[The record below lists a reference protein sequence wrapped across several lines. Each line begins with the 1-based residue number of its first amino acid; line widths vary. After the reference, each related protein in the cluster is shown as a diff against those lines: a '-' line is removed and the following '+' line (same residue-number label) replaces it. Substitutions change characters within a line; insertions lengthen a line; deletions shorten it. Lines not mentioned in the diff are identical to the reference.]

1 MEDGVKQSDDLGKF
15 SRGWAATLLAMV
27 VGVLGAT
34 SGASAQGST
43 KIDLNQYRP
52 AELATDGFASST
64 ADGQGHKR
72 FGFMIY
78 MDYSDD
84 ELVFEQAGSGGTSS
98 SVVHRQLTGH
108 LNWNLGLWDRL
119 VIYMD
124 VPYHFIIDAG
134 EGAAAGLPPGGS
146 FDYLLPNGGHFGDI
160 YFGARGNLYGTRE
173 DVIEVALQATM
184 TVNTASLA
192 DDQQRWAGQ
201 IDKSPYIGGWFELL
215 LTFNAGDIVRIPI
228 QAGYKLGTQ
237 GQLVTPDLFVGNEF
251 TFGGGL
257 LLMLGQDQFM
267 VSVESFGRTAANSTV
282 PFWSR
287 EETPVEVL
295 GGFKYLHPKGF
306 VVGVSGS
313 AGVTPGYGAP
323 DWRGIAMI
331 GFTMPE
337 PEVIGDADGD
347 GILDDVDQCPN
358 EAEDFD
364 GFQDEDGC
372 PDLDNDGDGVLD
384 VNDGCPIDAEDI
396 DGFEDEDGCPDPD
409 NDGDGILDVDDQCPD
424 EPGTL
429 ENNGCPDPDRDGDG
443 VPDRVDNC
451 PDEPGTVE
459 NHGCQ
464 DAQLV
469 VIGAG
474 QLEILEKVYFK
485 TGSHK
490 LQKRSFALLDN
501 VAKVMNAH
509 EDIEIIRVEGHSDA
523 TGSLKFNMRLSKLR
537 ANTVVRYLV
546 GRGKVSKERLISE
559 GFGPTRPLVPDAKT
573 KADRA
578 QNRRVEFHIVDTGPE
593 DAATETQEAAPA
605 SEEAVPEPPADAP
618 KE

>member
-1 MEDGVKQSDDLGKF
+1 MEDGVKQSDDLRMF
-15 SRGWAATLLAMV
+15 NRSWVATLFAMV
-27 VGVLGAT
+27 VGVLGAA

-78 MDYSDD
+78 MDYVDD
-84 ELVFEQAGSGGTSS
+84 ELVFEQAGAGGTTSA
-98 SVVHRQLTGH
+98 VVHRQLTGH

-124 VPYHFIIDAG
+124 IPYHFIIDEG
-134 EGAAAGLPPGGS
+134 QGAAAGLPGGGG
-146 FDYLLPNGGHFGDI
+146 FDYLLPNGGHFGDV
-160 YFGARGNLYGTRE
+160 YLGARGNLYGTRD
-173 DVIEVALQATM
+173 DVIEIALQATM
-184 TVNTASLA
+184 TINTSSLA
-192 DDQQRWAGQ
+192 DDQQKYAGQ
-201 IDKSPYIGGWFELL
+201 IDKSPYLGGWFELL

-257 LLMLGQDQFM
+257 LFMIAQDQFM
-267 VSVESFGRTAANSTV
+267 ISAESFGRTAANSTV
-282 PFWSR
+282 PFWTR

-313 AGVTPGYGAP
+313 AGVTPGYGSP

-347 GILDDVDQCPN
+347 GMLDDVDQCPN
-358 EAEDFD
+358 EPEDFD

-384 VNDGCPIDAEDI
+384 VNDGCPNDAEDI

-409 NDGDGILDVDDQCPD
+409 NDGDGILDVDDECPN
-424 EPGTL
+424 EPGPP

-464 DAQLV
+464 EAQLV

-474 QLEILEKVYFK
+474 RLEILEKVYFK

-509 EDIEIIRVEGHSDA
+509 PEIELIRVEGHSDS
-523 TGSLKFNMRLSKLR
+523 TGSLKFNMRLSKRR
-537 ANTVVRYLV
+537 ADTVVRYLV
-546 GRGKVSKERLISE
+546 GRGKVTKDRLISE

-573 KADRA
+573 KEELA
-578 QNRRVEFHIVDTGPE
+578 QNRRVEFHIVETGPE
-593 DAATETQEAAPA
+593 DATTETQE
-605 SEEAVPEPPADAP
+605 EPPAESQEGAAA
-618 KE
+618 E

>member
-1 MEDGVKQSDDLGKF
+1 MEDGVKQSDDLRMLN
-15 SRGWAATLLAMV
+15 RGWVATLLAVFVSVM
-27 VGVLGAT
+27 GTA
-34 SGASAQGST
+34 SGASAQST
-43 KIDLNQYRP
+43 QIDLNQFRP
-52 AELATDGFASST
+52 AELATDGFATST

-72 FGFMIY
+72 FGFMVYI
-78 MDYSDD
+78 DYNDD
-84 ELVFEQAGSGGTSS
+84 ALVFQQQGTNTTS

-108 LNWNLGLWDRL
+108 LNWNLGIWDRL

-124 VPYHFIIDAG
+124 IPYHIIIDAG
-134 EGAAAGLPPGGS
+134 QGAAAGLPDPT
-146 FDYLLPNGGHFGDI
+146 FNYLLPNGGHFGDV
-160 YFGARGNLYGTRE
+160 YLGARGTLYGNRH
-173 DVIEVALQATM
+173 DVFEIALQATM
-184 TVNTASLA
+184 TINTASLA
-192 DDQQRWAGQ
+192 DNQQKYAGQ
-201 IDKSPYIGGWFELL
+201 ADQSPYLGGWFELL
-215 LTFNAGDIVRIPI
+215 MTFNAGDVVRIPI

-237 GQLVTPDLFVGNEF
+237 GQLVTDDLFVGNEF

-257 LLMLGQDQFM
+257 LFMIAQDQFM
-267 VSVESFGRTAANSTV
+267 ISAEAFGRTAANSTV
-282 PFWSR
+282 NWWSR
-287 EETPVEVL
+287 EATPVEVL

-313 AGVTPGYGAP
+313 AGVAPGYGAP
-323 DWRGIAMI
+323 DWRGVGMI

-337 PEVIGDADGD
+337 PEVVGDADGD

-358 EAEDFD
+358 EPEDFD

-372 PDLDNDGDGVLD
+372 PDPDNDGDGVLD
-384 VNDGCPIDAEDI
+384 VNDGCPMDAEDI

-409 NDGDGILDVDDQCPD
+409 NDGDGILDVDDQCPN
-424 EPGTL
+424 EPGPP

-509 EDIEIIRVEGHSDA
+509 PEIEIIRVEGHSDS
-523 TGSLKFNMRLSKLR
+523 TGSLKFNMRLSKMR
-537 ANTVVRYLV
+537 ANTVSRYLV
-546 GRGKVSKERLISE
+546 GRGKVSKERLITE

-573 KADRA
+573 REELA

-593 DAATETQEAAPA
+593 DAATETQEDAPA
-605 SEEAVPEPPADAP
+605 E
-618 KE
+618 

>member
-1 MEDGVKQSDDLGKF
+1 MEDGVKQSDDLRMFKP
-15 SRGWAATLLAMV
+15 GWVATLLAMILSV
-27 VGVLGAT
+27 VGVA
-34 SGASAQGST
+34 SGASAQEFST
-43 KIDLNQYRP
+43 QIDLNQYRP
-52 AELATDGFASST
+52 AKLATDGFALST

-72 FGFMIY
+72 FGIMLV
-78 MDYSDD
+78 MDYNDD
-84 ELVFEQAGSGGTSS
+84 ALVFEDPRNGMTA

-108 LNWNLGLWDRL
+108 IMWNLGLWDRL
-119 VIYMD
+119 VFFGDIA
-124 VPYHFIIDAG
+124 YHLIIDPGQGAG
-134 EGAAAGLPPGGS
+134 DGLPGGPDGQFS
-146 FDYLLPNGGHFGDI
+146 YLLPGGGEFGDA
-160 YFGARGNLYGTRE
+160 YLGARGVLYGDQDKAFE
-173 DVIEVALQATM
+173 LALQATM
-184 TVNTASLA
+184 TINTSSLA
-192 DDQQRWAGQ
+192 NDQQKYAGQ
-201 IDKSPYIGGWFELL
+201 VAKSPYLGGWFELL
-215 LTFNAGDIVRIPI
+215 MTFNAGDIVRIPI

-237 GQLVTPDLFVGNEF
+237 GQTVTTNLFVGNEF

-267 VSVESFGRTAANSTV
+267 ISAEAFGRTAANSTV
-282 PFWSR
+282 AFWTR
-287 EETPVEVL
+287 EETPLEVL

-323 DWRGIAMI
+323 DWRGVGLI
-331 GFTMPE
+331 GFTMPGPE
-337 PEVIGDADGD
+337 PIVDSDGD

-358 EAEDFD
+358 DPEDFD

-372 PDLDNDGDGVLD
+372 PDLDNDGDGILD
-384 VNDGCPIDAEDI
+384 VNDGCPNDPEDI

-409 NDGDGILDVDDQCPD
+409 NDGDGILDVDDQCPN

-443 VPDRVDNC
+443 VPDRIDNC

-464 DAQLV
+464 EAQLV

-474 QLEILEKVYFK
+474 RLEILEKVYFR

-509 EDIEIIRVEGHSDA
+509 PEIELIRVEGHSDS
-523 TGSLKFNMRLSKLR
+523 TGSLKFNMRLSKNR

-546 GRGKVSKERLISE
+546 GRGKVTKERLISE
-559 GFGPTRPLVPDAKT
+559 GFGPTRPLVPDAKS
-573 KADRA
+573 KEELA
-578 QNRRVEFHIVDTGPE
+578 QNRRVEFHIVETGPE
-593 DAATETQEAAPA
+593 DAATETQEDAAA
-605 SEEAVPEPPADAP
+605 E
-618 KE
+618 

>member
-1 MEDGVKQSDDLGKF
+1 MEDGVKKSDDLRVLN
-15 SRGWAATLLAMV
+15 RGWVATLLAMFV
-27 VGVLGAT
+27 SLVGAA
-34 SGASAQGST
+34 SGASAQSAQF
-43 KIDLNQYRP
+43 DLNQFRP

-84 ELVFEQAGSGGTSS
+84 ALVFQESGSSTTSA
-98 SVVHRQLTGH
+98 VVHQQLTGH
-108 LNWNLGLWDRL
+108 LAWNLGVWDHL
-119 VIYMD
+119 VFFMD
-124 VPYHFIIDAG
+124 IPYHFIIDAG
-134 EGAAAGLPPGGS
+134 EGAGNSLPGGPGGS
-146 FDYLLPNGGHFGDI
+146 FDYLLPNGGHFGDM
-160 YFGARGNLYGTRE
+160 YLGARGNLYGTRD
-173 DVIEVALQATM
+173 DVFEIALQATM
-184 TVNTASLA
+184 TINTSSLA
-192 DDQQRWAGQ
+192 DDTQKYAGQ
-201 IDKSPYIGGWFELL
+201 VGNSPYLGGWFELL
-215 LTFNAGDIVRIPI
+215 MTFNAGDVVRIPI

-237 GQLVTPDLFVGNEF
+237 VRVTDNLFVGNEF

-257 LLMLGQDQFM
+257 LFMIAQDQFM
-267 VSVESFGRTAANSTV
+267 ISAEAFGRTAANSTV
-282 PFWSR
+282 KFWTR

-306 VVGVSGS
+306 VIGASGS
-313 AGVTPGYGAP
+313 AGVAPGYGAP
-323 DWRGIAMI
+323 DWRAVGMI
-331 GFTMPE
+331 GFTMPA
-337 PEVIGDADGD
+337 PEVVLDADGD

-358 EAEDFD
+358 EPEDFD

-372 PDLDNDGDGVLD
+372 PDPDNDGDGVLD
-384 VNDGCPIDAEDI
+384 VNDGCPNDAEDI

-409 NDGDGILDVDDQCPD
+409 NDGDGILDVDDQCPN
-424 EPGTL
+424 EPGPP

-443 VPDRVDNC
+443 VPDRIDNC

-509 EDIEIIRVEGHSDA
+509 PEIELIRVEGHSDS
-523 TGSLKFNMRLSKLR
+523 TGSLKFNMRLSKRR
-537 ANTVVRYLV
+537 ADTVIRYLV
-546 GRGKVSKERLISE
+546 GRGKVTKERLISE

-573 KADRA
+573 KEELA
-578 QNRRVEFHIVDTGPE
+578 QNRRVEFHIVETGPE
-593 DAATETQEAAPA
+593 DAATETQEDPA
-605 SEEAVPEPPADAP
+605 SETQEEAAP
-618 KE
+618 

>member
-1 MEDGVKQSDDLGKF
+1 MEDGVKQSDDLRMFKP
-15 SRGWAATLLAMV
+15 GWVATLLAMILSV
-27 VGVLGAT
+27 VGVA
-34 SGASAQGST
+34 SGASAQEFST
-43 KIDLNQYRP
+43 QIDLNQYRP
-52 AELATDGFASST
+52 AELATDGFALST

-72 FGFMIY
+72 FGIMLV
-78 MDYSDD
+78 MDYNDD
-84 ELVFEQAGSGGTSS
+84 ALVFEDPRNGMTA

-108 LNWNLGLWDRL
+108 IMWNLGLWDRL
-119 VIYMD
+119 VFFGDIA
-124 VPYHFIIDAG
+124 YHLIIDPGQGAG
-134 EGAAAGLPPGGS
+134 DGLPGGPDGQFS
-146 FDYLLPNGGHFGDI
+146 YLLPGGGEFGDA
-160 YFGARGNLYGTRE
+160 YLGARGVLYGDQDKAFE
-173 DVIEVALQATM
+173 LALQATM
-184 TVNTASLA
+184 TINTSSLA
-192 DDQQRWAGQ
+192 NDQQKYAGQ
-201 IDKSPYIGGWFELL
+201 VAKSPYLGGWFELL
-215 LTFNAGDIVRIPI
+215 MTFNAGDIVRIPI

-237 GQLVTPDLFVGNEF
+237 GQTVTTNLFVGNEF

-267 VSVESFGRTAANSTV
+267 ISAEAFGRTAANSTV
-282 PFWSR
+282 AFWTR
-287 EETPVEVL
+287 EETPLEVL

-323 DWRGIAMI
+323 DWRGVGLI
-331 GFTMPE
+331 GFTMPGPE
-337 PEVIGDADGD
+337 PIVDSDGD

-358 EAEDFD
+358 DPEDFD

-372 PDLDNDGDGVLD
+372 PDLDNDGDGILD
-384 VNDGCPIDAEDI
+384 VNDGCPNDPEDI

-409 NDGDGILDVDDQCPD
+409 NDGDGILDVDDQCPN

-443 VPDRVDNC
+443 VPDRIDNC

-464 DAQLV
+464 EAQLV

-474 QLEILEKVYFK
+474 RLEILEKVYFR

-509 EDIEIIRVEGHSDA
+509 PEIELIRVEGHSDS
-523 TGSLKFNMRLSKLR
+523 TGSLKFNMRLSKNR

-546 GRGKVSKERLISE
+546 GRGKVTKERLISE
-559 GFGPTRPLVPDAKT
+559 GFGPTRPLVPDAKS
-573 KADRA
+573 KEELA
-578 QNRRVEFHIVDTGPE
+578 QNRRVEFHIVETGPE
-593 DAATETQEAAPA
+593 DAATETQEDAAA
-605 SEEAVPEPPADAP
+605 E
-618 KE
+618 

>member
-1 MEDGVKQSDDLGKF
+1 MEDGVKQSDDLRMFK
-15 SRGWAATLLAMV
+15 RGWVAPLLAIFV
-27 VGVLGAT
+27 SVLGTA
-34 SGASAQGST
+34 SGASAQST
-43 KIDLNQYRP
+43 QIDLNQFRP
-52 AELATDGFASST
+52 AELATDGFATST

-84 ELVFEQAGSGGTSS
+84 ELVFEQAGTSTTS

-108 LNWNLGLWDRL
+108 LAWNLGLWDRL
-119 VIYMD
+119 VMYMD
-124 VPYHFIIDAG
+124 LPYHIIID
-134 EGAAAGLPPGGS
+134 EGQGAQAGLPPGGA
-146 FDYLLPNGGHFGDI
+146 FDYLLPNGGSIGDM
-160 YFGARGNLYGTRE
+160 YLGFRGNLYGTRDSAFE
-173 DVIEVALQATM
+173 LGLQATM
-184 TVNTASLA
+184 TINVAGLA
-192 DDQQRWAGQ
+192 DERQKYAGQ
-201 IDKSPYIGGWFELL
+201 VGTSPYIGGWFELL
-215 LTFNAGDIVRIPI
+215 MTFNAGDVVRIPI
-228 QAGYKLGTQ
+228 QAGYKLGTK

-257 LLMLGQDQFM
+257 LFMIAQDQFM
-267 VSVESFGRTAANSTV
+267 ISAEAFGRTAANSTV
-282 PFWSR
+282 TWWTR

-306 VVGVSGS
+306 VIGVSGS

-323 DWRGIAMI
+323 DWRGVGMI

-337 PEVIGDADGD
+337 PGIADADSD
-347 GILDDVDQCPN
+347 GILDDADECPN

-384 VNDGCPIDAEDI
+384 VNDGCPMDAEDI

-409 NDGDGILDVDDQCPD
+409 NDGDGILDVDDECPD
-424 EPGTL
+424 EPGTP

-464 DAQLV
+464 EAQLV

-474 QLEILEKVYFK
+474 QLDILEKVYFK
-485 TGSHK
+485 SGSRK

-501 VAKVMNAH
+501 VAKVVNAH
-509 EDIEIIRVEGHSDA
+509 PEIEIIRVEGHSDS
-523 TGSLKFNMRLSKLR
+523 TGSLKFNMKLSKMR
-537 ANTVVRYLV
+537 ADTVVRYLV
-546 GRGKVSKERLISE
+546 GRGKVQKERLMSE
-559 GFGPTRPLVPDAKT
+559 GFGPTRPLVPDAK
-573 KADRA
+573 KKEELA

-593 DAATETQEAAPA
+593 DAATETQEDAATGTPEAAPA
-605 SEEAVPEPPADAP
+605 E
-618 KE
+618 

>member
-1 MEDGVKQSDDLGKF
+1 MEDRVIQSDDLRMF
-15 SRGWAATLLAMV
+15 NRSWVVTLLALAVTTV
-27 VGVLGAT
+27 VTA
-34 SGASAQGST
+34 SGASAQTGST
-43 KIDLNQYRP
+43 QIDLNQYRP
-52 AELATDGFASST
+52 AELATDGFALST

-72 FGFMIY
+72 FGIMVVI
-78 MDYSDD
+78 DYNDD
-84 ELVFEQAGSGGTSS
+84 ALVFEDAGTGATSS
-98 SVVHRQLTGH
+98 IVHRQLTGH
-108 LNWNLGLWDRL
+108 IMWNLGVFERL
-119 VIYMD
+119 VIFGD
-124 VPYHFIIDAG
+124 IAYHFKIDAG
-134 EGAAAGLPPGGS
+134 QGAQAGLPPGPPAGQ
-146 FDYLLPNGGHFGDI
+146 FDYLLPGGAEFGDV
-160 YFGARGNLYGTRE
+160 YVGARGVLYGNRD
-173 DVIEVALQATM
+173 DVFELALQATM
-184 TVNTASLA
+184 TVNTSSLA
-192 DDQQRWAGQ
+192 NDQQKYAGQ
-201 IDKSPYIGGWFELL
+201 VSKSPYLGGWFELL
-215 LTFNAGDIVRIPI
+215 MTFNAGDVVRIPI

-237 GQLVTPDLFVGNEF
+237 GQSVTTNLFVGNEF

-257 LLMLGQDQFM
+257 LFMIADDQFM
-267 VSVESFGRTAANSTV
+267 ISAEAFGRTAANSTV
-282 PFWSR
+282 AFWTR

-313 AGVTPGYGAP
+313 AGVTAGYGAP
-323 DWRGIAMI
+323 DWRGVALI
-331 GFTMPE
+331 GYTMPP
-337 PEVIGDADGD
+337 PEVIGDSDGD
-347 GILDDVDQCPN
+347 GLLDDVDECPN
-358 EAEDFD
+358 DAEDFD

-384 VNDGCPIDAEDI
+384 VSDGCPNDAEDI

-501 VAKVMNAH
+501 VASVMNAH
-509 EDIEIIRVEGHSDA
+509 PEIELIRVEGHSDS
-523 TGSLKFNMRLSKLR
+523 TGSLKFNMKLSKNR

-546 GRGKVSKERLISE
+546 GRGKVSKDRLIAE

-573 KADRA
+573 REELA
-578 QNRRVEFHIVDTGPE
+578 QNRRVEFHLVETGPE
-593 DAATETQEAAPA
+593 DAATETQEAAPT
-605 SEEAVPEPPADAP
+605 E
-618 KE
+618 

>member
-1 MEDGVKQSDDLGKF
+1 MEDGVNKSDDLRMLD
-15 SRGWAATLLAMV
+15 RGWVATLLAV
-27 VGVLGAT
+27 FVSVIGFA
-34 SGASAQGST
+34 SGASAQAPQYST
-43 KIDLNQYRP
+43 QIDLNQFRP

-72 FGFMIY
+72 FGFMVY
-78 MDYSDD
+78 MDYNDD
-84 ELVFEQAGSGGTSS
+84 ALVFSQAGGNTTS

-108 LNWNLGLWDRL
+108 LAWNLGLWDRL

-124 VPYHFIIDAG
+124 IPYHFIIDAG
-134 EGAAAGLPPGGS
+134 EGASAGLPPGGG
-146 FDYLLPNGGHFGDI
+146 FDYLLPNGGHFGDM
-160 YFGARGNLYGTRE
+160 YLGARGNLYGTRDSVFE
-173 DVIEVALQATM
+173 IALQATM
-184 TVNTASLA
+184 TINTASLT
-192 DDQQRWAGQ
+192 DGTQKYGGQ
-201 IDKSPYIGGWFELL
+201 VEKSPYLGGWFELVM
-215 LTFNAGDIVRIPI
+215 TFNAGDVVRIPI

-237 GQLVTPDLFVGNEF
+237 GQLVTNDLFVGNEF

-257 LLMLGQDQFM
+257 LFMIAQDKFM
-267 VSVESFGRTAANSTV
+267 ISAEAFGRTAANSTV
-282 PFWSR
+282 NWWSR

-313 AGVTPGYGAP
+313 GGVSPGYGAP
-323 DWRGIAMI
+323 DWRGVGMI

-337 PEVIGDADGD
+337 PEGVGDSDAD
-347 GILDDVDQCPN
+347 GILDDVDECPN

-384 VNDGCPIDAEDI
+384 VNDGCPLDPEDI

-424 EPGTL
+424 EPGTP

-485 TGSHK
+485 SGSRK

-501 VAKVMNAH
+501 VGKVLNAH
-509 EDIEIIRVEGHSDA
+509 PEIELIRVEGHSDS
-523 TGSLKFNMRLSKLR
+523 TGSLKFNMKLSKMR
-537 ANTVVRYLV
+537 ADTVVRYLV
-546 GRGKVSKERLISE
+546 GRGKVTKERLISE
-559 GFGPTRPLVPDAKT
+559 GFGPTRPLVPDAK
-573 KADRA
+573 KKEELA

-593 DAATETQEAAPA
+593 DAATETQEDAPA
-605 SEEAVPEPPADAP
+605 E
-618 KE
+618 

>member
-1 MEDGVKQSDDLGKF
+1 MHMEDGVKESDDLRMLN
-15 SRGWAATLLAMV
+15 RGWVAPLLAMFMC
-27 VGVLGAT
+27 VLGVA
-34 SGASAQGST
+34 SSASAQGST
-43 KIDLNQYRP
+43 QIDLNQFRP
-52 AELATDGFASST
+52 AELATDGFAIST

-78 MDYSDD
+78 MDYNDD
-84 ELVFEQAGSGGTSS
+84 ALVFEQRGTGITS

-108 LNWNLGLWDRL
+108 LNWNLGLVDHL

-124 VPYHFIIDAG
+124 IAYHFIIDQG
-134 EGAAAGLPPGGS
+134 QGAQAGLPDDGA
-146 FDYLLPNGGHFGDI
+146 FDYLLPNGGHFGDV
-160 YFGARGNLYGTRE
+160 YLGARGNILGTRD
-173 DVIEVALQATM
+173 DVFQLALQATM
-184 TVNTASLA
+184 TINTSSLA
-192 DDQQRWAGQ
+192 DHQQKYAGQ
-201 IDKSPYIGGWFELL
+201 IEKSPYLGGWFELL
-215 LTFNAGDIVRIPI
+215 MTFNAGDVVRIPI
-228 QAGYKLGTQ
+228 QAGYKLGIKP
-237 GQLVTPDLFVGNEF
+237 GQQVTPNLFVGNEF

-267 VSVESFGRTAANSTV
+267 ISAEAFGRTAANSTV
-282 PFWSR
+282 NWWTR

-306 VVGVSGS
+306 VIGVSGS
-313 AGVTPGYGAP
+313 AGVAPGYGAP
-323 DWRGIAMI
+323 DWRGVGMI

-337 PEVIGDADGD
+337 PEIGDADSD
-347 GILDDVDQCPN
+347 GILDDADGCPN

-384 VNDGCPIDAEDI
+384 VNDGCPMDAEDI

-409 NDGDGILDVDDQCPD
+409 NDGDGILDVDDECPD
-424 EPGTL
+424 EPGTP

-464 DAQLV
+464 EAQLV

-485 TGSHK
+485 SGSRK

-501 VAKVMNAH
+501 VAKVVNAH
-509 EDIEIIRVEGHSDA
+509 PEIEIIRVEGHSDS
-523 TGSLKFNMRLSKLR
+523 TGSLKFNMKLSKMR
-537 ANTVVRYLV
+537 ADTVVRYLV
-546 GRGKVSKERLISE
+546 GRGKVQRERLMSE

-573 KADRA
+573 KEELA

-593 DAATETQEAAPA
+593 DAATETQEDAATGTPEAAPA
-605 SEEAVPEPPADAP
+605 E
-618 KE
+618 

>member
-1 MEDGVKQSDDLGKF
+1 MQMEDRVIQSDDLRMF
-15 SRGWAATLLAMV
+15 NRSWVVTLLALAVTTV
-27 VGVLGAT
+27 VTA
-34 SGASAQGST
+34 SGASAQTGST
-43 KIDLNQYRP
+43 QIDLNQYRP
-52 AELATDGFASST
+52 AELATDGFALST

-72 FGFMIY
+72 FGIMVVI
-78 MDYSDD
+78 DYNDD
-84 ELVFEQAGSGGTSS
+84 ALVFEDAGTGATSS
-98 SVVHRQLTGH
+98 IVHRQLTGH
-108 LNWNLGLWDRL
+108 IMWNLGVFERL
-119 VIYMD
+119 VIFGD
-124 VPYHFIIDAG
+124 IAYHFKIDAG
-134 EGAAAGLPPGGS
+134 QGAQAGLPPGPPAGQ
-146 FDYLLPNGGHFGDI
+146 FDYLLPGGAEFGDV
-160 YFGARGNLYGTRE
+160 YVGARGVLYGNRD
-173 DVIEVALQATM
+173 DVFELALQATM
-184 TVNTASLA
+184 TVNTSSLA
-192 DDQQRWAGQ
+192 NDQQKYAGQ
-201 IDKSPYIGGWFELL
+201 VSKSPYLGGWFELL
-215 LTFNAGDIVRIPI
+215 MTFNAGDVVRIPI

-237 GQLVTPDLFVGNEF
+237 GQSVTTNLFVGNEF

-257 LLMLGQDQFM
+257 LFMIADDQFM
-267 VSVESFGRTAANSTV
+267 ISAEAFGRTAANSTV
-282 PFWSR
+282 AFWTR

-313 AGVTPGYGAP
+313 AGVTAGYGAP
-323 DWRGIAMI
+323 DWRGVALI
-331 GFTMPE
+331 GYTMPP
-337 PEVIGDADGD
+337 PEVIGDSDGD
-347 GILDDVDQCPN
+347 GLLDDVDECPN
-358 EAEDFD
+358 DAEDFD

-384 VNDGCPIDAEDI
+384 VSDGCPNDAEDI

-501 VAKVMNAH
+501 VASVMNAH
-509 EDIEIIRVEGHSDA
+509 PEIELIRVEGHSDS
-523 TGSLKFNMRLSKLR
+523 TGSLKFNMKLSKNR

-546 GRGKVSKERLISE
+546 GRGKVSKDRLIAE

-573 KADRA
+573 REELA
-578 QNRRVEFHIVDTGPE
+578 QNRRVEFHLVETGPE
-593 DAATETQEAAPA
+593 DAATETQEAAPT
-605 SEEAVPEPPADAP
+605 E
-618 KE
+618 